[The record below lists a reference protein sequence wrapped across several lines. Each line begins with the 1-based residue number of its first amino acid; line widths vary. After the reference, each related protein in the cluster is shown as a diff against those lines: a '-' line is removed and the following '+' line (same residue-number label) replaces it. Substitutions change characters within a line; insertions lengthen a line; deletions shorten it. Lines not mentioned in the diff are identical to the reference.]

1 MRGQVMGANLKL
13 PLHFYE
19 LVLMMY
25 IALQSSYRPSIT
37 FQTMKALDVSPEQ
50 LLTKLWCI
58 LLWNLNIY
66 GALQK

>member
-1 MRGQVMGANLKL
+1 MGANLKL

-25 IALQSSYRPSIT
+25 IALQGSYRPSIT

-50 LLTKLWCI
+50 LLTKL
-58 LLWNLNIY
+58 
-66 GALQK
+66 